1 MADNPQPKVEMYVKW
16 GCPYCIR
23 AKSVFDRKGVEV
35 TEYEIAGNEERRAE
49 MVERAPGSRTVPQIF
64 IDDRAENVDAALS
77 VGITTFHFDSV
88 GQLEVDLKKVLD

>member
-16 GCPYCIR
+16 GCPFCIR

-64 IDDRAENVDAALS
+64 IDDRAIGGSD
-77 VGITTFHFDSV
+77 
-88 GQLEVDLKKVLD
+88 DLARIEAEGKLDELLGL

>member
-16 GCPYCIR
+16 GCPFCIR
-23 AKSVFDRKGVEV
+23 ARSVFDRKGVEV

-64 IDDRAENVDAALS
+64 IDDRANGGSD
-77 VGITTFHFDSV
+77 
-88 GQLEVDLKKVLD
+88 DLVRIEAEGKLDELLGL